1 MKIGDLIRNLRPIIG
16 VQTGSIGY
24 IVDIKKDNK
33 NLCDIKMLKNGRIIR
48 LFTSDFFRIN

>member
-1 MKIGDLIRNLRPIIG
+1 MKIGDLIRTLRPIIG

-33 NLCDIKMLKNGRIIR
+33 NLCE
-48 LFTSDFFRIN
+48 